1 LKKEILMKLNWI
13 MRRERGKKK
22 KKLTAAMVA

>member
-1 LKKEILMKLNWI
+1 MKLNWI